1 MNTITDYNENNEEE
15 ELTMSRKTISIAKLS
30 LVRLYD
36 SMNDN
41 LKMYL
46 MLHPETTN
54 RDVIGM
60 IKLMRLTYDPDE
72 RKRINGS

>member
-1 MNTITDYNENNEEE
+1 
-15 ELTMSRKTISIAKLS
+15 MSKKTIPIAKLS

-46 MLHPETTN
+46 MLHPETTS
-54 RDVIGM
+54 RDIIAM
-60 IKLMRLTYDPDE
+60 TTMLKLAYDPE
-72 RKRINGS
+72 YRKQMKRIKPNQKQKSNGS

>member
-1 MNTITDYNENNEEE
+1 
-15 ELTMSRKTISIAKLS
+15 MSRKTISIAKLS

-36 SMNDN
+36 NMNDN

-46 MLHPETTN
+46 MLHPETTQ

-60 IKLMRLTYDPDE
+60 IKLMRLTYDPE
-72 RKRINGS
+72 YRKQMKRIKPNQKQKSNGS